1 MKLTK
6 RTLMGATLALALTP
20 LAAFAEGSEDP
31 IPGIDVIIEKDPSAV
46 PVMKFTLNDGEM
58 QKFNSLKGKE
68 RAEFLAGVLTRYLLD
83 LGPKSSPDDLR
94 AMLVEGM
101 GGSWC
106 GPCRLVDGAYVNRIK
121 LPGEGLA
128 VEIKGIK

>member
-6 RTLMGATLALALTP
+6 RSFLGATLALALAP
-20 LAAFAEGSEDP
+20 LAAFAEGSDDP
-31 IPGIDVIIEKDPSAV
+31 IPGIDIIVEKDPSEV

-58 QKFNSLKGKE
+58 KKFNSLKGKE
-68 RAEFLAGVLTRYLLD
+68 RTEFLAGVITRYLLD

-94 AMLVEGM
+94 AMLMEGM

-106 GPCRLVDGAYVNRIK
+106 GPCRMVDGAYVNRIK
-121 LPGEGLA
+121 LPGEGLI